1 MSPHR
6 HHLPLLLPILLS
18 ALLLAAPATQAQFQG
33 PAESRVPGGV
43 ALIDL
48 GDAEQRPSAT
58 LDGDPVWVRRQGDR
72 WEAVVGIPL
81 SAEPGE
87 LAIEVNGDHRH
98 TFEVEPKEYTTQRL
112 TIPDERRVHPRQEDL
127 DRIWREQSEIRR
139 TYARWRDDEEPASL
153 VFKAP
158 VEGRKSSSFGL
169 RRILNGEPRS
179 PHSGMDIAAPTG
191 TPIQSP
197 APGKV
202 TTTGDYFFNGK
213 TVFIDHGH
221 GVVTMY
227 CHLDEI
233 GVEPGQRVGPGD
245 IIGTVGATGRVTGA
259 HLHWSVNLNNTRVDP
274 ALFLP
279 SAFD

>member
-1 MSPHR
+1 MVTIRTST
-6 HHLPLLLPILLS
+6 LLLLLMGLLLPV
-18 ALLLAAPATQAQFQG
+18 AAMASLQG
-33 PAESRVPGGV
+33 PAESRVPGGI

-48 GDAEQRPSAT
+48 GATSERPRAT
-58 LDGDPVWVRRQGDR
+58 LNGDPVWVRRSEEG

-81 SAEPGE
+81 SAEPGK
-87 LAIEVNGDHRH
+87 LAIEVDSSDRH
-98 TFEVEPKEYTTQRL
+98 IFEVEPKEYTTQRL
-112 TIPDERRVHPRQEDL
+112 TIPDKRKVHPRQEDL
-127 DRIWREQSEIRR
+127 DRIWKEHSEIRR
-139 TYARWRDDEEPASL
+139 SYARWREEEEPESV
-153 VFKAP
+153 VFGAP

-169 RRILNGEPRS
+169 RRILNGEARS

-233 GVEPGQRVGPGD
+233 GVEPGQRVEPGD

-279 SAFD
+279 SALD